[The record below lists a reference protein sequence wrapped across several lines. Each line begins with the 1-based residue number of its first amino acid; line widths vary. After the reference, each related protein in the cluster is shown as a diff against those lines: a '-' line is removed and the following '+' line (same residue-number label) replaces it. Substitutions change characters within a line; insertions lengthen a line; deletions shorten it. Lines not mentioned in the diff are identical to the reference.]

1 MWIKLQIMKLTKK
14 VLSVLI
20 AVGSV
25 WGLASCGEDRTY
37 EYEEKTSEARWVET
51 AVQEWYLWADSMPE
65 FGWKDYFAGSESFL
79 KKLTS
84 KIYPAD
90 KWSYSEVDSLTKDYH
105 PRGIFDHLKSY
116 GLDVSM
122 ITDPTGNTS
131 RQFVRVKTVY
141 PDSPAERCG
150 LQRNDFITHI
160 NGQKVS
166 SSNMADLKGGLA
178 RTLVRTTLNYSLEE
192 QLFFWNE
199 ADTLALPASEYV
211 EDKAFP
217 LDSVYDFGGYKAGYL
232 MCNRLV
238 ASAYEK
244 GSTAGEY
251 RVALDNAMARMKSES
266 VDALI
271 LDLRLC
277 NYGEMAM
284 VRRLAT
290 YIVGAQDAPLL
301 HTLWKESKSEMNES
315 ITADEQIASNALSL
329 ERVYV
334 ITSSYTQGAAEWLV
348 QGLKGVLGEENVLT
362 FGTKTA
368 GQNVMLH
375 PVESASGDVTLQL
388 AAAYVAD
395 CNGCYDYAGGHV
407 PMAEIDE
414 YSYADLYPYGDL
426 REAVL
431 AEVIRAMF

>member
-1 MWIKLQIMKLTKK
+1 MKLSKK

-166 SSNMADLKGGLA
+166 SSNMADL
-178 RTLVRTTLNYSLEE
+178 
-192 QLFFWNE
+192 
-199 ADTLALPASEYV
+199 
-211 EDKAFP
+211 
-217 LDSVYDFGGYKAGYL
+217 
-232 MCNRLV
+232 
-238 ASAYEK
+238 
-244 GSTAGEY
+244 
-251 RVALDNAMARMKSES
+251 
-266 VDALI
+266 
-271 LDLRLC
+271 
-277 NYGEMAM
+277 
-284 VRRLAT
+284 
-290 YIVGAQDAPLL
+290 
-301 HTLWKESKSEMNES
+301 
-315 ITADEQIASNALSL
+315 
-329 ERVYV
+329 
-334 ITSSYTQGAAEWLV
+334 
-348 QGLKGVLGEENVLT
+348 
-362 FGTKTA
+362 
-368 GQNVMLH
+368 
-375 PVESASGDVTLQL
+375 
-388 AAAYVAD
+388 
-395 CNGCYDYAGGHV
+395 
-407 PMAEIDE
+407 
-414 YSYADLYPYGDL
+414 
-426 REAVL
+426 
-431 AEVIRAMF
+431 

>member
-1 MWIKLQIMKLTKK
+1 MNLRKNT
-14 VLSVLI
+14 LSVLI
-20 AVGSV
+20 AVCAF

-37 EYEEKTSEARWVET
+37 QYEEKTSEARWVET

-65 FGWKDYFAGSESFL
+65 LGWKDYFAGSESFL

-84 KIYPAD
+84 KIHSAD
-90 KWSYSEVDSLTKDYH
+90 KWSYSEVDSLAKDYH
-105 PRGIFDHLKSY
+105 PRGLFDHLTSY
-116 GLDVSM
+116 GLDVNM

-131 RQFVRVKTVY
+131 RQYVRVKTVY

-150 LQRNDFITHI
+150 LVRNDFITHI

-166 SSNMADLKGGLA
+166 SSNMTDLKGGLA

-192 QLFFWNE
+192 QMFFWSE
-199 ADTLALPASEYV
+199 ADTLELPASEYV

-217 LDSVYDFGGYKAGYL
+217 LDSVYDFGGYKVGYL

-244 GSTAGEY
+244 GSAAGEY
-251 RVALDNAMARMKSES
+251 RVALDDAMVRMKSEA
-266 VDALI
+266 VDAMV

-277 NYGEMAM
+277 NYGEMDM
-284 VRRLAT
+284 GRRLAT
-290 YIVGAQDAPLL
+290 YIVGSQDAPLL
-301 HTLWKESKSEMNES
+301 QTFWKESKSDMNEQ
-315 ITADEQIASNALSL
+315 IFVDERVAANALAL

-334 ITSSYTQGAAEWLV
+334 ITGSYTQGAAEWLV

-368 GQNVMLH
+368 GQNVLLH

-388 AAAYVAD
+388 ATAYVAD
-395 CNGCYDYAGGHV
+395 CNGSYDYAGGHV
-407 PMAEIDE
+407 PMVEVDE

-431 AEVIRAMF
+431 AEVLGAMFGE

>member
-1 MWIKLQIMKLTKK
+1 MKLTKK

-192 QLFFWNE
+192 QMFFWNE

-238 ASAYEK
+238 ASAYEQ

-315 ITADEQIASNALSL
+315 ITADEQIVSNALSL

-368 GQNVMLH
+368 G
-375 PVESASGDVTLQL
+375 
-388 AAAYVAD
+388 
-395 CNGCYDYAGGHV
+395 
-407 PMAEIDE
+407 
-414 YSYADLYPYGDL
+414 
-426 REAVL
+426 
-431 AEVIRAMF
+431 